1 MIKVINRSPA
11 RDLRPHAVEAVEP
24 SIMARATVL
33 RLMRLPRPPSMSIG
47 AMKMQRFQIL
57 HPVGAPTSTGTYN
70 VLQVHACT
78 GTGMLGWRV
87 VWAPGTWE
95 LELGDDNKD
104 DKAAE

>member
-1 MIKVINRSPA
+1 MPSAEYASVIDRGNEDVQVPNFAPGIR
-11 RDLRPHAVEAVEP
+11 
-24 SIMARATVL
+24 
-33 RLMRLPRPPSMSIG
+33 
-47 AMKMQRFQIL
+47 
-57 HPVGAPTSTGTYN
+57 APTSTGTYN